1 MKIDEEA
8 RRINDSYR
16 FFCRFFTD
24 RMRSVRG
31 AAEAG
36 ATEGR
41 GKTDAASSGAE
52 TGSRETSSRETGSRE
67 TGTGEKVMLHARVY
81 PVLMGIPSNFFKGRG
96 GT

>member
-8 RRINDSYR
+8 RCINDSYR

-41 GKTDAASSGAE
+41 GKTDASGRTG
-52 TGSRETSSRETGSRE
+52 TGSRETRSGETRSRETRSRE
-67 TGTGEKVMLHARVY
+67 TGTGEKVMLYARVY
-81 PVLMGIPSNFFKGRG
+81 PVALGIPSNF
-96 GT
+96 